1 MRLRLA
7 PGKGPQRIWE
17 RKREEW
23 RRLVEV
29 FQVLRASELEQ
40 EAVKGLSSNSDLVM
54 GMVLLDM
61 ASESFSV
68 CSTLSDDQ
76 LYLPGVAHF

>member
-1 MRLRLA
+1 M
-7 PGKGPQRIWE
+7 
-17 RKREEW
+17 
-23 RRLVEV
+23 EV

-40 EAVKGLSSNSDLVM
+40 EAVKGLSSNSNLVM

-68 CSTLSDDQ
+68 CSTLSDGQ

>member
-7 PGKGPQRIWE
+7 PGKGPQRSWE

-40 EAVKGLSSNSDLVM
+40 EAVKGLSSNSNLVM

-68 CSTLSDDQ
+68 CSTLSDCQ

>member
-1 MRLRLA
+1 M
-7 PGKGPQRIWE
+7 
-17 RKREEW
+17 
-23 RRLVEV
+23 EV

-40 EAVKGLSSNSDLVM
+40 EAEKGLSSNSNLVM

-68 CSTLSDDQ
+68 CSTLSDCQ
-76 LYLPGVAHF
+76 LYLPGVAHC

>member
-1 MRLRLA
+1 M
-7 PGKGPQRIWE
+7 
-17 RKREEW
+17 
-23 RRLVEV
+23 
-29 FQVLRASELEQ
+29 EQ
-40 EAVKGLSSNSDLVM
+40 EAVKGLSSNSNLVM

-68 CSTLSDDQ
+68 CSTLSDSQ

>member
-7 PGKGPQRIWE
+7 PGKGPQRSWKG
-17 RKREEW
+17 KREEW

-40 EAVKGLSSNSDLVM
+40 EAVKGLSSNSNLVM

-68 CSTLSDDQ
+68 CSTLSDCQ
-76 LYLPGVAHF
+76 LYLPGVTHF